1 MMRTEGVF
9 SICPTPF
16 TQTAELDLLS
26 LNRLVDF
33 QLSVGIHG
41 LAILGV
47 MGELHK
53 LTSFERRRVIETV
66 VARVEGAVPVWAGV
80 RAFGTA
86 SAVEQAR
93 TAEDLGADAVFV
105 APLAGVEDNMLV
117 SYYHQVAT
125 AIRIPVVIHDFPE
138 LFGSKISPALVVRLH
153 QESGV
158 SILNSEDPPVG
169 PKISDV
175 RSLAGE
181 GVKIL
186 SGLGGTHFMEELE
199 RGANGIVTGFS
210 FPEILLRVYT
220 LFKQGERLEA
230 MATFDHYCSLI
241 RYEFQP
247 QIALALRKHSYKRR
261 GIINS
266 DTMRT
271 PSIMIDEVSRR
282 EFDAVVRRVGLDPEA
297 SGPQAIVSANM
308 PVTHDQA

>member
-1 MMRTEGVF
+1 MMRAEGVF

-16 TQTAELDLLS
+16 TQAGELDLAS
-26 LNRLVDF
+26 LTRLVDF
-33 QLSVGIHG
+33 QLSAGIHG

-66 VARVEGAVPVWAGV
+66 VAHAEGAVPVWVGV

-105 APLAGVEDNMLV
+105 APLAGVDDNMMV
-117 SYYHQVAT
+117 SYYRQVAA

-138 LFGSKISPALVVRLH
+138 LFGSKVSPPLVLRLH
-153 QESGV
+153 QEAGV
-158 SILNSEDPPVG
+158 HILNSEDPPVG
-169 PKISDV
+169 PKISGV
-175 RSLAGE
+175 RALAGDA
-181 GVKIL
+181 VRIL

-199 RGANGIVTGFS
+199 RGADGIVTGFS
-210 FPEILLRVYT
+210 FPEILLRVHA
-220 LFKQGERLEA
+220 LFRQGERA
-230 MATFDHYCSLI
+230 QATAVFDHYCSLI

-247 QIALALRKHSYKRR
+247 QIALALRKYSYMRR
-261 GIINS
+261 GIITS

-271 PSIMIDEVSRR
+271 PSTLIDEVSRR
-282 EFDAVVRRVGLDPEA
+282 EFEAVVRRVGLNPDAP
-297 SGPQAIVSANM
+297 GLQ
-308 PVTHDQA
+308 PVISERAC